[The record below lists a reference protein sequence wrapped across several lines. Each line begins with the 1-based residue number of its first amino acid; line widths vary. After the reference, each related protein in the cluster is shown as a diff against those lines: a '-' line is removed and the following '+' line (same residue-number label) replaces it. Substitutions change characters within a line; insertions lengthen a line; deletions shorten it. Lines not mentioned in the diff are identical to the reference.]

1 MSDTTLQNPAPRPQR
16 RSPRDVVI
24 RASAGTG
31 KTFQLSNRYL
41 RQLLNGSA
49 PDEILATTFTR
60 KAAGEILERNMVR
73 LAEAALYADKCAE
86 LATFLD
92 DPSLTCDQCLKLVQK
107 LTRGL
112 HRVRICTLDSFFSQI
127 ASSFGFEMGL
137 PPDWTIVDEIDDVRL
152 KNKAVEAVLKNE
164 STRYA
169 VQLMH
174 LLTKGET
181 GRTVSDLIR
190 QTVGALYPI
199 FQETDAAA
207 WVSFPKPKKLSA
219 KDLDAAIENLRTATI
234 PKHKSIE
241 KSRDADFQSALAN
254 DWEGFV
260 SSGMAKRVAAGETTF
275 YNKELDDGTIL
286 IYQRLLMHAKA
297 VLVDMVAQQTEATYQ
312 LLCRFDLRYSQ
323 LKDDAR
329 VLQFDDVTRMLAE
342 VASNNDVGRLS
353 FRMDGNISHILLD
366 EFQDTS
372 LAQWQVIRP
381 FAQQVTGRKKG
392 KSFFCVGDVKQA
404 IYGWRG
410 GIAEIFDAIEDEL
423 PGLQRELL
431 NKSYRSAPAVVET
444 TNNIFNGLKERT
456 DPDDDGSSVRQWCQK
471 FQDHSTARDEL
482 AGYATLETARLAVE
496 GETQAD
502 VTIATAAA
510 GIAQLTRQAPGKSI
524 GVLTRSNRVVG
535 KVIFEL
541 RKLGIAASE
550 EGGNP
555 LTDSAAVKLIMS
567 LLKLADHPGNSVARF
582 HVASSPLGKALQF
595 TPAKGTFR
603 AEQLSR
609 TVRRRLQTEG
619 YGPVLQEWAEIL
631 NHHCGPR
638 GKRRLSQLVELGYV
652 WQTHAT
658 LRTVDFLNFLELRK
672 VPDPT
677 SDNVRVMTVHQ
688 SKGLEFDIVVLPDL
702 DTKLVG
708 QPSQF
713 VVNKPSPTEPIN
725 RVCRYRNSDI
735 RELLPADFQKMF
747 DDARRTEI
755 SEAMCVLYV
764 AVTRAVHALHMVI
777 APSRKSE
784 RKIPKTIAGLLRSA
798 LTNGAAE
805 PETRL
810 YEHGQ
815 PDWCVKNSATAQI
828 EATAIE
834 AESGNAVSA
843 PSQTVATGSGIRFAP
858 MPSGRERG
866 MQRTAP
872 SKHAAHRKV
881 RLSSVVRHDNLP
893 AMERGTV
900 IHAFFEMIEWLDSE
914 AAPSEA
920 ALLAK
925 ANELTTGGL
934 DPQRMVS
941 DFQEMLQQPDIVR
954 GLTSSSYRPPRDL
967 PLSAEV
973 QHALAAAKPEQI
985 RLEVHNEHPFAVRD
999 DGQIVS
1005 GFVDRLVL
1013 IFLDNQLMACDVV
1026 DFKTDTLDPRNPAAV
1041 SEKVNY
1047 YRSQLDSYR
1056 RVVSQL
1062 YRLPV
1067 QRISTR
1073 LFMVG
1078 AGTIENV

>member
-1 MSDTTLQNPAPRPQR
+1 MTDAAVADTNSRGKKRTPRN
-16 RSPRDVVI
+16 VVI

-41 RQLLNGSA
+41 GQLLSGSA

-73 LAEAALYADKCAE
+73 LAEAALNAEKCAE
-86 LATFLD
+86 LAGFLE
-92 DPSLTCDQCLKLVQK
+92 DPALTCEQCLKLVQN

-152 KNKAVEAVLKNE
+152 KNKAVEAVLRNE
-164 STRYA
+164 STKTA

-181 GRTVSDLIR
+181 GRSVSELIR
-190 QTVGALYPI
+190 QTVSALYPI

-207 WVSFPKPKKLSA
+207 WTSFPKPKKLAA
-219 KDLDAAIENLRTATI
+219 KDLDAAIENLRTAAI

-241 KSRDADFQSALAN
+241 KARDSDYQMALDN
-254 DWEGFV
+254 NWEGFV
-260 SSGMAKRVAAGETTF
+260 SSGMAKKVAAGETTF
-275 YNKELDDGTIL
+275 YKKELDEGTVL
-286 IYQRLLMHAKA
+286 IYQRLLIHAKA

-312 LLCRFDLRYSQ
+312 LLCRFDFRYSQ

-329 VLQFDDVTRMLAE
+329 VLQFDDVTRLLAD
-342 VASNNDVGRLS
+342 VAANNNVGRLS

-423 PGLQRELL
+423 SGLQREAL
-431 NKSYRSAPAVVET
+431 NKSYRSSPTVVET
-444 TNNIFNGLKERT
+444 TNHIFNGLRNRT

-482 AGYATLETARLAVE
+482 AGYACLETSRLADE
-496 GETQAD
+496 DETPAD
-502 VTIATAAA
+502 ITIAHAAA
-510 GIAQLTRQAPGKSI
+510 RVAELTRKAPGMSV

-541 RKLGIAASE
+541 RKLGITASE

-555 LTDSAAVKLIMS
+555 LTDSAAVQIIMS

-582 HVASSPLGKALQF
+582 HVATSPLGKALQF
-595 TPAKGTFR
+595 TPTDGSYR
-603 AEQLSR
+603 AEQLARS
-609 TVRRRLQTEG
+609 VRRRLQSEG
-619 YGPVLQEWAEIL
+619 YGPVLQEWAGIL
-631 NHHCGPR
+631 THHSGPR

-658 LRTVDFLNFLELRK
+658 LRTVDFLNFLDLRK

-713 VVNKPSPTEPIN
+713 VANKPSPTERID

-755 SEAMCVLYV
+755 SEALCVLYV

-784 RKIPKTIAGLLRSA
+784 KKVPKTISGLLRSA
-798 LTNGAAE
+798 LTNGAPAE
-805 PETRL
+805 PEQQL

-815 PDWCVKNSATAQI
+815 PDWCAGHSDAARTSSDTDATAV
-828 EATAIE
+828 A
-834 AESGNAVSA
+834 SAVPPA
-843 PSQTVATGSGIRFAP
+843 PVTTSGIRFAT
-858 MPSGRERG
+858 MPRGRERG
-866 MQRTAP
+866 LQRTAP

-881 RLSSVVRHDNLP
+881 RLSSVIRHDNLP
-893 AMERGTV
+893 AMDRGTV
-900 IHAFFEMIEWLDSE
+900 IHAFFEMIEWLDSA

-925 ANELTTGGL
+925 AEELTTGGL
-934 DPQRMVS
+934 DPQRMVD
-941 DFQEMLQQPDIVR
+941 DFQEMLRQPDIVR
-954 GLTSSSYRPPRDL
+954 GLTSTSYRPPRDL
-967 PLSAEV
+967 PLSADV
-973 QHALAAAKPEQI
+973 QQALAAVKPEQI

-1013 IFLDNQLMACDVV
+1013 IYLDNQLAACDVV
-1026 DFKTDTLDPRNPAAV
+1026 DFKTDTLDITNPSAV
-1041 SEKVNY
+1041 AEKVEY

-1067 QRISTR
+1067 NRISTR